1 MPKSDPNCR
10 AHHTAHCSRYTCHRK
25 SRTAEHITTLK
36 EHASP
41 TDPNFR
47 THHDAQCS
55 REHVLPSEPNCRT
68 HPTAQRTRTRTHTQ
82 RARVGETAQCPEEN
96 PVLLQRPTYL
106 MRSGQLYTTWCQA
119 LIGIQEARNN
129 KSRLDTSHPPPPAQ
143 ASNFR
148 AGQIAWCSAPV
159 GHVPTTAQQQ
169 QQHWTAHHATRSSW
183 ECKARLCRHTPS
195 SAGMPTTCTRAT
207 LPSRDIG
214 RVHDIGGGRPGREH
228 LGRLQ
233 AGPLGGRLH
242 AEGGSRPR

>member
-1 MPKSDPNCR
+1 ML
-10 AHHTAHCSRYTCHRK
+10 T
-25 SRTAEHITTLK
+25 ITKLKLK
-36 EHASP
+36 EHVSP
-41 TDPNFR
+41 T
-47 THHDAQCS
+47 
-55 REHVLPSEPNCRT
+55 EPNCRT
-68 HPTAQRTRTRTHTQ
+68 HRWEQRVPGNNTCVWESTSRTPQERTPRTHTE
-82 RARVGETAQCPEEN
+82 ARVGETARCPEEN

-106 MRSGQLYTTWCQA
+106 MRSGKLYTTWCQA

-233 AGPLGGRLH
+233 AGPLGGAASTPRAVAGR
-242 AEGGSRPR
+242 AEGTWGASPAGHSRGPPY